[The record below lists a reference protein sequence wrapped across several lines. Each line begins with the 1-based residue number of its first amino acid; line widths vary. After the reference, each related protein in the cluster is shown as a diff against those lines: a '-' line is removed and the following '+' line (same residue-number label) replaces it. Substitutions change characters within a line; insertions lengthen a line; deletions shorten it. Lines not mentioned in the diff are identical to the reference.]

1 MTKNASRG
9 IIVLVIL
16 MAVFSVIAFVIPFP
30 KNTAFWIAYGCGMFA
45 ILFQLYIFRSS
56 FGRKDARSR
65 FYGFPVARLGVYYLI
80 FQLLASIAEIALAK
94 FVPAWVVIL
103 INALILG
110 AALIGCIT
118 TETMRDEVAAQDG
131 KLRKSVSNMREL
143 QSITALLPDRTGNA
157 ELKKM
162 LQNLADEFRYSDPMT
177 SDQTQGLEE
186 DMARQVKE
194 LQQTLSDGNIDSAKT
209 LCAKLLECLGERNRI
224 CSANK

>member
-45 ILFQLYIFRSS
+45 IVFQLYIFWSS

-65 FYGFPVARLGVYYLI
+65 FYVFPIARLGVYYLI
-80 FQLLASIAEIALAK
+80 IQLLASVAEIALAT

-131 KLRKSVSNMREL
+131 KLCKSVSNMREL

-194 LQQTLSDGNIDSAKT
+194 LQQTLSDGHTDSAKT

-224 CSANK
+224 CSASK

>member
-45 ILFQLYIFRSS
+45 IVFQLYIFWSS

-65 FYGFPVARLGVYYLI
+65 FYGFPIARLGIYYLI
-80 FQLLASIAEIALAK
+80 IQLFASVAEIALAK

-110 AALIGCIT
+110 AVLIGCVT
-118 TETMRDEVAAQDG
+118 TETMRDEVAVQDG

-162 LQNLADEFRYSDPMT
+162 LQNVADEFRYSDPMT

-209 LCAKLLECLGERNRI
+209 LCVKLLECLGERNRI
-224 CSANK
+224 CSASK